1 VYTFIFYLK
10 FINFLKFFFFFFF
23 FFFSNVFLGQGDVG
37 AVVLNMQIKSY
48 MISRP
53 KPEMIC
59 NISPSSRKIILWH
72 FKSSFIF
79 F

>member
-1 VYTFIFYLK
+1 
-10 FINFLKFFFFFFF
+10 
-23 FFFSNVFLGQGDVG
+23 VFLGQGDVG

-79 F
+79 LKK